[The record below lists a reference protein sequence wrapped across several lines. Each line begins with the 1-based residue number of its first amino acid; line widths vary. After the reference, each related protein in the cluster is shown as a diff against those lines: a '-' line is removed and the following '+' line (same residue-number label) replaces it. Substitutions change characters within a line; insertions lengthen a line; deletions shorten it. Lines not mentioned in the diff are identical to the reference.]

1 MRDVYL
7 KHPLNRGRI
16 EAPAGET
23 VSVQDGLARR
33 LIERGR
39 ACDPKDAPKAD
50 QEPTAKVVK
59 DPAPT
64 AKAKPAKGDDKTE

>member
-1 MRDVYL
+1 MRDIYL
-7 KHPLNRGRI
+7 KHPLNRGKI
-16 EAPAGET
+16 EAPAGEI
-23 VSVQDGLARR
+23 VSVQDGLAAR

-39 ACDPKDAPKAD
+39 ACDPKDAPQAD
-50 QEPTAKVVK
+50 PEPTAKAAK